1 MCRDHIR
8 PTVARPFKGVIG
20 HGYLLPL
27 LLVILIC
34 GTELGTTN
42 LDIAIFNKDINHK
55 FPPLSI
61 LSFDDD
67 LLVFSLL

>member
-8 PTVARPFKGVIG
+8 PTVARPFKCVIS
-20 HGYLLPL
+20 HRYSLPL
-27 LLVILIC
+27 LLAILIC

-42 LDIAIFNKDINHK
+42 LDIAIFNKDINQK
-55 FPPLSI
+55 FPTLSI

-67 LLVFSLL
+67 LLIFS